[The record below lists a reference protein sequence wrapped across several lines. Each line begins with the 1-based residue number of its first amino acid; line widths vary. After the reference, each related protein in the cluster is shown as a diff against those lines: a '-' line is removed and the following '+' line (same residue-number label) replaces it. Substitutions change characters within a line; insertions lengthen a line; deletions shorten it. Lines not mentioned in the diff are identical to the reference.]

1 MLRTTEREREW
12 KTMKLKWMKKEGVR
26 KRDSF
31 LLPFLWRRKNG
42 FLKAARI
49 SISFFIST
57 TIFFTTICTNIFLVY
72 LGAQCSYT
80 ECDSI
85 ETQIEGGGRWV
96 GKEDFNHYHQ
106 HRSQR
111 LDHSFHCI
119 SLRHLTLPLLYTG
132 SHIFSLLLIYFIIPL
147 LLFLNDLCCSDTHRE
162 SVCVFAFICVV
173 KRFLTRSGHND
184 SKSIILFTFPFYLQ
198 HLCVYFFSVAEF
210 QMVYVFE
217 FSSLA
222 SFLSHTAVVVYV
234 CQCVPF
240 YIS

>member
-1 MLRTTEREREW
+1 MDEERRSS
-12 KTMKLKWMKKEGVR
+12 KKRLISFAIFMKKK
-26 KRDSF
+26 KRI
-31 LLPFLWRRKNG
+31 
-42 FLKAARI
+42 LKSGTYFYKFFYFNHNFFYNHLYKHI
-49 SISFFIST
+49 SCLF
-57 TIFFTTICTNIFLVY
+57 
-72 LGAQCSYT
+72 GCSMLIYRMWFDRDT
-80 ECDSI
+80 DR
-85 ETQIEGGGRWV
+85 GGGRWV

-198 HLCVYFFSVAEF
+198 HLCVYFFFRSWI
-210 QMVYVFE
+210 
-217 FSSLA
+217 SNG
-222 SFLSHTAVVVYV
+222 V
-234 CQCVPF
+234 CVWILF
-240 YIS
+240 TR